1 VRRGIKLDALV
12 KHLSVFGLSGS
23 GKTTSLY
30 HLLVQLCSRGIPFLV
45 LETGKTEYRLLKCL
59 KHHKD
64 RQIRQLARALRVYT
78 PGSSVSP
85 MRHNPLAE
93 RPGGSRDQHIEKLLA
108 CFKAAMPMSG
118 PLPALLGESLEQVYE
133 GHVDNQPPPR
143 MADLVAAM
151 KRTLSSKGYSSDV
164 DSDIRAALEVRLGVM
179 TRRLIGEVFQC
190 PVDVPSIKDLA
201 TGYSVIELA
210 VLPQEQ
216 ACLLA
221 LFILTA
227 IQDYVMTTPLT
238 QAIRLVVVVEE
249 AHNIVGC
256 SREAMTSEE
265 NADPKAYASEFVCR
279 MLAEFRALGV
289 AIIIVNQLPSAVAPD
304 VVKNTGSKLTFREV
318 DNEDREILGGAM
330 LFGPIENEE
339 VARLR
344 PGEAYF
350 FTEGYF
356 GPCRI
361 RTPNLHADLRLPLP
375 PVGDALLPYL
385 IDDPWFA
392 QAAAARTEAEAS
404 QLKLEMD
411 KFEDLRIQVMR
422 EAKVLVSERLK
433 VTGKTPQSAGHLTA
447 LAQRA
452 QRLRNRLRL
461 AFSVFHRDAYRRLLP
476 DVPANVSIGEDCQ
489 ALCHDLVKRFVS
501 VVRPGTEEVLKT
513 LDRLVMECGV
523 VQP

>member
-1 VRRGIKLDALV
+1 MRRGIKLDALV

-23 GKTTSLY
+23 GKTTALY
-30 HLLVQLCSRGIPFLV
+30 YLLMQLSSRCIPFIV

-64 RQIRQLARALRVYT
+64 RRIRQLARVLRVYT

-93 RPGGSRDQHIEKLLA
+93 RPGVSRDQHIENLLA

-133 GHVDNQPPPR
+133 GYVDNQPPPR

-151 KRTLSSKGYSSDV
+151 KRTLSSKGYSRDV
-164 DSDIRAALEVRLGVM
+164 DSDIRAALEVRLGVL

-190 PVDVPSIKDLA
+190 PVDVPSIEDLA
-201 TGYSVIELA
+201 TKYSIIELA
-210 VLPQEQ
+210 ALPQEQ

-227 IQDYVMTTPLT
+227 IQEFVMTTPLT
-238 QAIRLVVVVEE
+238 RAIRLVVVVEE

-256 SREAMTSEE
+256 SREAAPSEE

-289 AIIIVNQLPSAVAPD
+289 GLIIVNQLPSAVAPD

-318 DNEDREILGGAM
+318 DNEDREIIGGAM
-330 LFGPIENEE
+330 LFGPIEMEE
-339 VARLR
+339 IARLR

-361 RTPNLHADLRLPLP
+361 LTPNLHADLRLPLP
-375 PVGDALLPYL
+375 PVGDAFLPYL

-392 QAAAARTEAEAS
+392 QAAAARTAAETS
-404 QLKLEMD
+404 QIRFEMD
-411 KFEDLRIQVMR
+411 KFEDYRIQVMR
-422 EAKVLVSERLK
+422 EAKALVGERLK
-433 VTGKTPQSAGHLTA
+433 VSRKKPQDSGHLTA
-447 LAQRA
+447 IAQRA
-452 QRLRNRLRL
+452 QGLRNRLRL
-461 AFSVFHRDAYRRLLP
+461 AFSVFCRDAYRRLLP
-476 DVPANVSIGEDCQ
+476 DVPDNVSIGKAGQ
-489 ALCHDLVKRFVS
+489 ALRRDLAKRFDS
-501 VVRPGTEEVLKT
+501 VVRPGTEKVLKM
-513 LDRLVMECGV
+513 LERPVKKC
-523 VQP
+523 